1 MDKGYM
7 LIIMKTK
14 YNLDKN
20 NNNNIT
26 PVEKISTEIKSTEI
40 KSTKIKSK
48 ENKLLNKS
56 KNVIENK
63 KDSWFLSSGIIDGY
77 WSSLF
82 K

>member
-1 MDKGYM
+1 MI
-7 LIIMKTK
+7 IIMKTK
-14 YNLDKN
+14 YNSDK
-20 NNNNIT
+20 NNNIT
-26 PVEKISTEIKSTEI
+26 PVEKISTEIKST
-40 KSTKIKSK
+40 KIKSK
-48 ENKLLNKS
+48 DNELSNKS

>member
-1 MDKGYM
+1 MDKGYI

-14 YNLDKN
+14 YNSDKN
-20 NNNNIT
+20 NNNSIT
-26 PVEKISTEIKSTEI
+26 LVEKISTEIKS
-40 KSTKIKSK
+40 K
-48 ENKLLNKS
+48 ENELSNKY

>member
-7 LIIMKTK
+7 IIIMKTK
-14 YNLDKN
+14 YNSDKN
-20 NNNNIT
+20 KNIT
-26 PVEKISTEIKSTEI
+26 PVEKISTEIKST
-40 KSTKIKSK
+40 KIKSK
-48 ENKLLNKS
+48 DNELSNKS

-63 KDSWFLSSGIIDGY
+63 KDSWFLSSGIIDGV

>member
-7 LIIMKTK
+7 IIIMKTK
-14 YNLDKN
+14 YNLDKK

-26 PVEKISTEIKSTEI
+26 PVEKISTEIKST
-40 KSTKIKSK
+40 KIKSK
-48 ENKLLNKS
+48 DNTLSNKS
-56 KNVIENK
+56 KNVTENK
-63 KDSWFLSSGIIDGY
+63 KDSCFLSSGIIDGV

>member
-7 LIIMKTK
+7 IIIMKTK
-14 YNLDKN
+14 YNSDKK

-26 PVEKISTEIKSTEI
+26 SVEKISTEMTSKDNELSTENEL
-40 KSTKIKSK
+40 S
-48 ENKLLNKS
+48 NKS

>member
-1 MDKGYM
+1 MDKGYI

-14 YNLDKN
+14 YNSDKN
-20 NNNNIT
+20 NNNSIT
-26 PVEKISTEIKSTEI
+26 LVEKISTEIKS
-40 KSTKIKSK
+40 K
-48 ENKLLNKS
+48 ENELSNKS

>member
-14 YNLDKN
+14 YNSDKK

-26 PVEKISTEIKSTEI
+26 LVEKISTEIKS
-40 KSTKIKSK
+40 K
-48 ENKLLNKS
+48 ENELSNKS